1 MFKRVFAVGRI
12 GLYCVLFWGVLVCLP
27 LLTLFAK
34 HFTVKEYQKKENI
47 MGREIIEDMRG
58 EGGKTKKLKRVVATG
73 WFLVLFCTL
82 LVYDALLFSSMNK
95 EIWNNEQA
103 SAKIVTD
110 TVSLNL
116 HAGVRYGKK
125 FETYQGMDRLLAQN
139 HAITQ
144 KPLAALHKDGSVL
157 LSYGDF
163 PENAFFAGKVQE
175 EADGCIIRE
184 DKNGRTV
191 IVPVRDREG
200 QLAGYVASYIYAK
213 PIRAELFAVFKKQ
226 LISQTAIALAGLV
239 LFVFVLSLWQKR
251 VGKAFTQERFS
262 KAVRFAGIF
271 VFLLVMAGNGAIS
284 LYSSHERYTESI
296 RNDAE
301 KTGQLLTGALKR
313 LLLVGMSFENMDNVD
328 SYLAGISSTHN
339 NTVALEILTPLGHSA
354 AASFSGRERFLPDP
368 QVFPLLNTRSAMDGD
383 SAGAN
388 WKLRISLLYS
398 AWFEYMRA
406 VSLDLLTMV
415 AVSLIFMVELFLL
428 LMRGM
433 EYLQQKKM
441 AAVLPAASA
450 GLHKYKS
457 SLVRPIGFFMLFA
470 MDMTISFI
478 PLRMAELVSADSASR
493 DMLLGLPI
501 SAEMGMTGISVLFA
515 GYWIK
520 RQGAKLS
527 FMAGLACIS
536 LGYLGSM
543 LAAEPW
549 HFIVA
554 RGVVGTGYGLALLTA
569 QAYTVKDSLLAD
581 MFAGVYAGSLC
592 GSAMGAM
599 LAERFGYAPVFLLSA
614 FVLLCLIP
622 MPYLL
627 FKGET
632 AQKGPEED
640 PAEEENSPKL
650 TRSQICSLLGDRHF
664 LGFILLSLIPSA
676 IVCVGFLNYFLPVY
690 LNDAGTSQSDIGRV
704 YMLNCFIVIYSAPF
718 FGKIVAKIPAKTGV
732 VCAAGIVSAC
742 SLFVL
747 GLFSPLM
754 ASLAG
759 AVLIGLATGL
769 NIPAQSEYLLQLD
782 IARAIGIDQSM
793 SLLDAVQRIGQVL
806 GPICAGAVLLSMS
819 IDNAAWSTGIA
830 ITAVSVLFLIVAR
843 PKN

>member
-1 MFKRVFAVGRI
+1 
-12 GLYCVLFWGVLVCLP
+12 
-27 LLTLFAK
+27 
-34 HFTVKEYQKKENI
+34 
-47 MGREIIEDMRG
+47 MGRDKMPDMRA
-58 EGGKTKKLKRVVATG
+58 EEAKTKKIKRAAAAG
-73 WFLVLFCTL
+73 WFLVLICSML
-82 LVYDALLFSSMNK
+82 IYDALLFSSMNK
-95 EIWNNEQA
+95 EIWNSEQA
-103 SAKIVTD
+103 SAKIAAD
-110 TVSLNL
+110 SVSLNI

-144 KPLAALHKDGSVL
+144 RPLAALNKDGSVL

-163 PENAFFAGKVQE
+163 PENAFFAGTAKE
-175 EADGCIIRE
+175 GADGCILRE
-184 DKNGRTV
+184 DENGKTV
-191 IVPVRDREG
+191 IVPVHDRKG
-200 QLAGYVASYIYAK
+200 QLAGYVAGYIYAE
-213 PIRAELFAVFKKQ
+213 PIRAELVSVLKKQ
-226 LISQTAIALAGLV
+226 LVSQAAIALAGLA
-239 LFVFVLSLWQKR
+239 LFVLLLFWRQKKT
-251 VGKAFTQERFS
+251 GSAFSQERFS
-262 KAVRFAGIF
+262 GTVRFVGIF
-271 VFLLVMAGNGAIS
+271 VFLLVMAGNGALS
-284 LYSSHERYTESI
+284 LYSSHMRYTESI
-296 RNDAE
+296 RQDAG

-313 LLLVGMSFENMDNVD
+313 LLLVGMSFENMNNVD
-328 SYLAGISSTHN
+328 SYLAGISATHN
-339 NTVALEILTPLGHSA
+339 DTVALEILTPLGHSA

-368 QVFPLLNTRSAMDGD
+368 QIFPLLNTRTVMNSDTEE
-383 SAGAN
+383 AN
-388 WKLRISLLYS
+388 WKLRISLLHS

-433 EYLQQKKM
+433 EYLQQRKKSVTP
-441 AAVLPAASA
+441 AVF
-450 GLHKYKS
+450 GELHKCKS
-457 SLVRPIGFFMLFA
+457 SLVRPITFFMMFA

-478 PLRMAELVSADSASR
+478 PLRMAELVSEGSPSR

-501 SAEMGMTGISVLFA
+501 SAEMGMTGLSVLFA

-520 RQGAKLS
+520 RQGAKLP

-543 LAAEPW
+543 LASEPW
-549 HFIVA
+549 HFIAA
-554 RGVVGTGYGLALLTA
+554 RGIVGTGYGLALLTA

-627 FKGET
+627 FRADAKEKALEQQADGE
-632 AQKGPEED
+632 QKET
-640 PAEEENSPKL
+640 KL
-650 TRSQICSLLGDRHF
+650 TRAQICSLLGDRCF

-690 LNDAGTSQSDIGRV
+690 LKDAGTSQSDIGRV
-704 YMLNCFIVIYSAPF
+704 YMLNCLIVIYSAPF
-718 FGKIVAKIPAKTGV
+718 FSKIMTKISAK
-732 VCAAGIVSAC
+732 AGIVCFAGIISAC

-747 GLFSPLM
+747 GIFSPLA
-754 ASLAG
+754 ASIAG

-793 SLLDAVQRIGQVL
+793 SLLDALQRVGQVL

-830 ITAVSVLFLIVAR
+830 ITAVSVLFLIAAR